1 MKIAPKQYAKLL
13 VETATSENI
22 TKVSRKIWFML
33 QKRKQYKDFH
43 HILEEIDEVYAE
55 KNSSLLAKV
64 YSSDPLENKQLQNI
78 KASLEKT
85 INKKIYV
92 KELVIKNTTGI
103 IAKVDGRIFDLSLEG
118 KIQRLKQE
126 LK

>member
-1 MKIAPKQYAKLL
+1 M
-13 VETATSENI
+13 
-22 TKVSRKIWFML
+22 R
-33 QKRKQYKDFH
+33 
-43 HILEEIDEVYAE
+43 LE
-55 KNSSLLAKV
+55 
-64 YSSDPLENKQLQNI
+64 Q
-78 KASLEKT
+78 LEKT